1 VRRLFSYRE
10 RLTRDI
16 IARDIMIKGVLT
28 ITADRKVAYARLIML
43 RHNVGALPVVDE
55 QNVLLGIIT
64 QRDIDLAGADVSDL
78 LVSDLMTRSL
88 VKAKE
93 STTLRWIVEKMIKT
107 GLQRI
112 PVVDEK
118 SKLLG
123 LVTQTTVIK
132 AALMYNLLR

>member
-1 VRRLFSYRE
+1 M
-10 RLTRDI
+10 RDI

-43 RHNVGALPVVDE
+43 RHNVGALPIVDE
-55 QNVLLGIIT
+55 ANVLLGIIT

-93 STTLRWIVEKMIKT
+93 STTLRWIVERMIKT
-107 GLQRI
+107 ELQRI

>member
-1 VRRLFSYRE
+1 M
-10 RLTRDI
+10 RDI
-16 IARDIMIKGVLT
+16 IARDIMLKGVLT
-28 ITADRKVAYARLIML
+28 ITSDRKVAYARLIML

-55 QNVLLGIIT
+55 ANVLLGIIT

>member
-1 VRRLFSYRE
+1 L
-10 RLTRDI
+10 LTRDI
-16 IARDIMIKGVLT
+16 VARDIMLKGVLT
-28 ITADRKVAYARLIML
+28 ITSERKVAYARLIML

-55 QNVLLGIIT
+55 ANVLLGIIT

>member
-1 VRRLFSYRE
+1 M
-10 RLTRDI
+10 RDI
-16 IARDIMIKGVLT
+16 LARDVMIKEIHT
-28 ITADRKVAYARLIML
+28 ITADRKVAYARLMML
-43 RHNVGALPVVDE
+43 RHNVGALPVVDD
-55 QNVLLGIIT
+55 QNTVLGIIT

-88 VKAKE
+88 IKATE
-93 STTLRWIVEKMIKT
+93 TTTLRWIVEKMIKT

-112 PVVDEK
+112 PVMDEN

-132 AALMYNLLR
+132 AALMYNLLK

>member
-1 VRRLFSYRE
+1 M
-10 RLTRDI
+10 RDI

-43 RHNVGALPVVDE
+43 RHNVGALPVVDDA
-55 QNVLLGIIT
+55 NVLLGIIT
-64 QRDIDLAGADVSDL
+64 QRAIDLAGADVSDL

-93 STTLRWIVEKMIKT
+93 SITLRWIVEKMIKT

-112 PVVDEK
+112 PVIDEK